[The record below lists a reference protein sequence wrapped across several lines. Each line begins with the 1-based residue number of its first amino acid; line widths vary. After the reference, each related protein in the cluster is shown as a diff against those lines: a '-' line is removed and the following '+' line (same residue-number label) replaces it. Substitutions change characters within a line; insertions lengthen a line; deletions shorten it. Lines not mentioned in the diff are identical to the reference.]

1 MGYVKKANDAVK
13 QMLRKVSADQPK
25 KWDRLLPGVLFAYRE
40 VPQATTGLS
49 PFEMVYGIKPRG
61 PLSLLRDLWLQPD
74 YDDIESKTRW
84 GLNLT
89 KLISGTLDY
98 H

>member
-1 MGYVKKANDAVK
+1 
-13 QMLRKVSADQPK
+13 MLINQK

-49 PFEMVYGIKPRG
+49 PFEMVYGMKPRG

-74 YDDIESKTRW
+74 YDDIESKTHFQYV
-84 GLNLT
+84 
-89 KLISGTLDY
+89 LD
-98 H
+98 